1 MISLCKGLGYD
12 DGKTVIVEGALTGEE
27 VQYEKITEKKGMIE
41 GRVREIITSSPLRV
55 TPVCPYYGVCG
66 GCDFQIVGERDSAYI
81 KEEIVKD
88 TMKRVGKLD
97 TLPSFDPPA
106 YSSFN
111 NYRIRCRVHVDVKT
125 KRQGFLKANSNQLV
139 DISYCPALEEKLNRL
154 LSERGGDIYRRARE
168 LMFENRVNR
177 DTGFVEVPLF
187 SGDSLVSMSDKS
199 VDITV
204 GGIKYSASAS
214 VFFQSNPK
222 LLESMSAFVKENVV
236 GEDIMDLNSGV
247 GTFSALFNGENKRV
261 YAVERERKC
270 LELSKKNAPSAISF
284 TDDCA
289 RWGKSRGK
297 HVDTVIVD
305 PPRTG
310 LDREVIS
317 LIEGWKPE
325 RIIYISCNPVTASRD
340 LAIFSSYYPVKAKVF
355 DCYPGSSH
363 IETVVLMSRVNTP
376 D

>member
-12 DGKTVIVEGALTGEE
+12 DGKTVIVEGALAGEE

-236 GEDIMDLNSGV
+236 GEDIMDLYSGV

-363 IETVVLMSRVNTP
+363 IETVVLLSRNK
-376 D
+376 